1 MLDVRGDLEALVAE
15 AHRRVEQ
22 RALEREAA
30 AERRSTETL
39 NEARDAAAAIVH
51 DHRQRTEAEAADL
64 RERVLALG
72 EMRSKRV
79 ALEQRE
85 ALLDTVWNAARARL
99 AALPDDRRRYLA
111 TLRRLAALAA
121 RGLGVGEVE
130 LASEVRGHDLL
141 TPERLEAWGTE
152 DGVRY
157 RRAAA
162 PVPMMGGLVASS
174 DRLRVDV
181 SFDTRLQVAR
191 EELRERTAALLLEG
205 DADPETEG

>member
-22 RALEREAA
+22 RALEQEAN
-30 AERRSTETL
+30 AERRSAETL
-39 NEARDAAAAIVH
+39 NEARDAAAAIVE
-51 DHRQRTEAEAADL
+51 DHRQRTEAEAAEV
-64 RERVLALG
+64 RVRVLALG
-72 EMRSKRV
+72 EMRAKRV

-85 ALLDTVWNAARARL
+85 ALLDIVWERARARL
-99 AALPDDRRRYLA
+99 EALPDDRRRYLA

-121 RGLGVGEVE
+121 QSLRVGEVE

-141 TPERLEAWGTE
+141 TTSRLEAWGTE

-157 RRAAA
+157 RRAPA
-162 PVPMMGGLVASS
+162 PVTMMGGLVASA

-181 SFDTRLQVAR
+181 SFDTRLRIAQ
-191 EELRERTAALLLEG
+191 EELRDGAAALLLEG
-205 DADPETEG
+205 DGKP